1 MGVAEKEQKSEGN
14 IFLEMN
20 FTQLEINHFR
30 SSLVAQSVKD
40 LTLLLLWRRFNP
52 WPRNFCTGKKK
63 TNLYWDRPL
72 QGEATHNLGESGVP
86 QGTRRAQDSV
96 HSHRCLVTT
105 QGCPRDLGDQQ
116 VD

>member
-1 MGVAEKEQKSEGN
+1 MGVAEKEQKLEGN

-52 WPRNFCTGKKK
+52 WPRNFCTGKK
-63 TNLYWDRPL
+63 NQPV
-72 QGEATHNLGESGVP
+72 LGQASAG
-86 QGTRRAQDSV
+86 
-96 HSHRCLVTT
+96 
-105 QGCPRDLGDQQ
+105 
-116 VD
+116 